1 MKTLKIGKAEG
12 DDQIAPELIKYGGR
26 KVIVELWKLFKQAW
40 EEESIPEDW
49 KHNIIVPIHKK
60 GNSTECSNYRAICLA
75 QVTLKI
81 YTKILERKIRKVTEN
96 NMQEEQAAFRSQRQT
111 QDHIFTLRQTT
122 EKLLEYQREAYV
134 AFLDLTAAFDNVN
147 REEIWKAQEERKVP
161 WKLRK
166 VTRSVFQE
174 VKGKI
179 RINGHKSET
188 FNIDKGLKQ
197 GDSLSPLLFILLMD
211 KIIKECNNKSDLNEQ
226 KLATGI

>member
-161 WKLRK
+161 
-166 VTRSVFQE
+166 
-174 VKGKI
+174 
-179 RINGHKSET
+179 
-188 FNIDKGLKQ
+188 
-197 GDSLSPLLFILLMD
+197 
-211 KIIKECNNKSDLNEQ
+211 
-226 KLATGI
+226 